1 MPDASS
7 FLGISTEAWTAI
19 FTGISTLILGIG
31 VPIAIFTLRLIT
43 KQQYFASLSRFN
55 DELAATE
62 GQRRFLFQEF
72 QKSRDYSKI
81 DPLFEQRARDVINL
95 LNRVALLVDERLLP
109 PRVVLSL
116 THTMIIR
123 CWYQLEGYAAYQQ
136 QKLGGRYALRVK
148 RLDERAKIFHD
159 ARPHQRIH
167 EIRLCGKDGT
177 SVVVYKTKRK
187 CGIAGVIQRGL
198 WWTRYILAWY

>member
-1 MPDASS
+1 MPDASG

-19 FTGISTLILGIG
+19 FTGISTLILGVG
-31 VPIAIFTLRLIT
+31 VPIAISTLRLIT
-43 KQQYFASLSRFN
+43 KQQYFSSISRFN

-62 GQRRFLFQEF
+62 CQRRFIYQEF
-72 QKSRDYSKI
+72 QKKRDYSNI
-81 DPLFEQRARDVINL
+81 DPLFEQHARDVINF

-109 PRVVLSL
+109 SRLVFSL

-136 QKLGGRYALRVK
+136 EKLGGRYARRVK
-148 RLDERAKIFHD
+148 RLDERAKTFHD
-159 ARPHQRIH
+159 SRPHQRIH
-167 EIRLCGKDGT
+167 EIRLWDKDGT

-187 CGIAGVIQRGL
+187 RGIAGVIQRGA
-198 WWTRYILAWY
+198 WWTRYIFAWY